1 MPIHSPSPRPA
12 VQALRNSKIREVA
25 NAGMGGKDLLAFW
38 FGEPDEVTPEF
49 IRQAAIEALQR
60 GDTFYTQNFGIPE
73 LRDTI
78 AAYVSRL
85 HGSQY
90 QTAADNIAVTNSGMS
105 ALMLTTQALVGPGDR
120 VVIVTPVWP
129 NLVEIPKILGA
140 QALTFPLTYNAHGWA
155 LDLERLLD
163 TLTPGTRAIYINSP
177 NNPTGWT
184 ISREEQ
190 SAILAHCR
198 RHGIWI
204 LGDDAYERLVYG
216 NSVAASFLDIG
227 HAEDR
232 IVSTNTFSKSWLMT
246 GWRLGWIVAP
256 RALMSGIGT
265 LIEYNTSCAPGFIQR
280 AGIVAIE
287 QGDAVIARTQE
298 RYHKAR
304 DFLSARMQEIPGIEA
319 PLPAGAMYTFF
330 RLQGVTDSLAFCKRL
345 VAETGLGLAPGIAFG
360 PEGEGFVRW
369 CFASGEDRLAQG
381 VERLKKFVAHR

>member
-1 MPIHSPSPRPA
+1 MHPLTARPA
-12 VQALRNSKIREVA
+12 VQVLRSSKIREVA
-25 NAGMGGKDLLAFW
+25 NTGMGKKDLIPFW

-49 IRQAAIEALQR
+49 IRRAGIEALER
-60 GDTFYTQNFGIPE
+60 GETFYTQNLGIPE
-73 LRDTI
+73 LRNTI

-85 HGSQY
+85 HGARFAV
-90 QTAADNIAVTNSGMS
+90 TADNIAVTNSGMS
-105 ALMLTTQALVGPGDR
+105 ALMLTTQALVGPGER

-129 NLVEIPKILGA
+129 NLVEIPRILGA
-140 QALTFPLTYNAHGWA
+140 QAVTFTLTYSPSGWA

-163 TLTPGTRAIYINSP
+163 ALTPGTRAVYINSP

-198 RHGIWI
+198 RQGIWI
-204 LGDDAYERLVYG
+204 LGDDAYERLYYG
-216 NSVAASFLDIG
+216 DGVAPCFLDIG
-227 HAEDR
+227 NTQDR

-256 RALMSGIGT
+256 RELMPEIGT

-287 QGDAVIARTQE
+287 QGDAVIARTRE
-298 RYHKAR
+298 RFQKAR
-304 DFLSARMQEIPGIEA
+304 DFLCARLREIPGIEA
-319 PLPAGAMYTFF
+319 PLPPGAMYTFF
-330 RLQGVTDSLAFCKRL
+330 RIRGVTDSLAFCKRL

-369 CFASGEDRLAQG
+369 CFAASEDRLAQG
-381 VERLKKFVAHR
+381 IERLNKMIQHR